1 MPGSRTALRRAAQF
15 RARVCGLTDGGQA
28 FEEETVVT
36 DLSLQGARICLQHNP
51 RLQSELRVTMETPGV
66 NGAQTMELRG
76 YVVRIDAGTENGK
89 AAVGVVFTD

>member
-1 MPGSRTALRRAAQF
+1 MPGNRTALRRETQF
-15 RARVCGLTDGGQA
+15 RARVCGVTDGGHP

-66 NGAQTMELRG
+66 NGAQTMELHG
-76 YVVRIDAGTENGK
+76 YVVRLDAGKGK
-89 AAVGVVFTD
+89 GQTTVGVVFTD